1 MPCSLRRSARVLFLL
16 AGAGC
21 ANPCESVCDVLA
33 DYAEDDCGMTVTA
46 ADRDACRDAQA
57 GEVSDA
63 RAEACEAAADP
74 VAMREW
80 WSCDDLRA
88 NFTAGVSAGTR

>member
-1 MPCSLRRSARVLFLL
+1 MTLL

-33 DYAEDDCGMTVTA
+33 DYAADDCGMTVTA
-46 ADRDACRDAQA
+46 ADRDACREAQSA
-57 GEVSDA
+57 EPDEA
-63 RAEACEAAADP
+63 RTAACEASTDP
-74 VAMREW
+74 EAMREW

-88 NFTAGVSAGTR
+88 NFTAGAADGAR